1 MALNPNHTFDELDRV
16 KCAIV
21 EKNCTPER
29 VDFIKTILEH
39 NRFTVVVA
47 KTPPPKAAAPK
58 QVPKPAAAPPPVE
71 GEAPVAAEP
80 PPPSPPAEPEAPAP
94 PPPPD
99 TYTVGVTDVSFSP
112 INAVFNRE
120 LKTLTGD
127 VVTSDFWK
135 QREAAPKDD
144 EWYWKK

>member
-1 MALNPNHTFDELDRV
+1 MALNPNHTFEDLGEV

-29 VDFIKTILEH
+29 ADFIKKLLEH
-39 NRFTVVVA
+39 NGHQVVVV
-47 KTPPPKAAAPK
+47 KSPPPKVAAKPA
-58 QVPKPAAAPPPVE
+58 PKPAPTPADGAVPEAVVAPPP
-71 GEAPVAAEP
+71 PPEP
-80 PPPSPPAEPEAPAP
+80 PPP

-99 TYTVGVTDVSFSP
+99 TYTIGVADLTFSP

-120 LKTLTGD
+120 LKTLDGI
-127 VVTSDFWK
+127 VVTSDYWK
-135 QREAAPKDD
+135 QREVTPKED